1 VETAGLTKPVDQLG
15 GAEHTYLDDYEL
27 APNTESAFKHIRWA
41 FGTKERYYE
50 GRIRP
55 DFLEDIPNHDLTC
68 QSYFRIANLASP
80 NHAAPDKRASA
91 VEIAT
96 KDVVTLDQNLASIV
110 LPAQLLYDKKVKN
123 DELLKVLEDLD
134 VDVRL
139 YDWEPNNRPNDYFES
154 ISNLVWNE
162 ICHPHD

>member
-1 VETAGLTKPVDQLG
+1 M
-15 GAEHTYLDDYEL
+15 
-27 APNTESAFKHIRWA
+27 
-41 FGTKERYYE
+41 
-50 GRIRP
+50 
-55 DFLEDIPNHDLTC
+55 
-68 QSYFRIANLASP
+68 
-80 NHAAPDKRASA
+80 
-91 VEIAT
+91 
-96 KDVVTLDQNLASIV
+96 TLDQNLASIV